1 MSNSP
6 SKFQCGAGPPAGSTP
21 ALGADGR
28 EEKSEI
34 RNPKAEGSPKSKSRN
49 WLAAR
54 TESRAKK
61 WWVKNGETA
70 SQYLAPV
77 GRRSCGAASQPERR
91 HACRRGPDPYELA
104 DKNVGAPPGWQLP
117 FRISDFG
124 FRISDFP
131 LPSSGS
137 FAIKISALLLALLW
151 LVPSHSHGRDTNLPS
166 LPPPRPTEPGQLEAP
181 LKSPSQHAT
190 AETNLPATSNTAS
203 IATSNA
209 LTVPRSSVL
218 SEANMMFAS
227 TNLVH
232 SEEEE
237 QKASLRTAAVN
248 DYKQKLEIARR
259 QRAAGLYEEATPNY
273 VAVLNSDAPDDL
285 KQASMLELAL
295 VAQEQKNLTR
305 GLQILSQY
313 LTRWPNDSNVPEV
326 LLRQG
331 LIYRQLGI
339 HGMAMGKFY
348 ATMTTALVLK
358 GENFEFYRRLVLQAQ
373 AEIAETL
380 ALQNKHKEASE
391 AFARLL
397 KEESPAL
404 NRARVKYRYLHS
416 LAAQGRQHEAVGQA
430 QDFLAQNPDAPE
442 SAEVRFLLAT
452 GLKKLGRNGEALQ
465 EVLRLLRSQQGQA
478 KEHPETLA
486 YWQQRTG
493 NEIANQLYQEGD
505 FLRALDIYQSL
516 LLLSPLPA
524 WQCPVLYQIG
534 LAYERLEQPTKAADA
549 YGEIIA
555 KESEIGTNAPPSL
568 KAMLDMARWRRDFL
582 KWQVRTEIAH
592 RDLKPFLLPQPA
604 PVPPA
609 GVTNPTK
616 L

>member
-6 SKFQCGAGPPAGSTP
+6 RKFQCGTGPPASGASPPVYAGFGTFAARIA
-21 ALGADGR
+21 ALVLALMCFAPDHGHGR
-28 EEKSEI
+28 E
-34 RNPKAEGSPKSKSRN
+34 
-49 WLAAR
+49 
-54 TESRAKK
+54 
-61 WWVKNGETA
+61 
-70 SQYLAPV
+70 
-77 GRRSCGAASQPERR
+77 
-91 HACRRGPDPYELA
+91 
-104 DKNVGAPPGWQLP
+104 
-117 FRISDFG
+117 
-124 FRISDFP
+124 
-131 LPSSGS
+131 
-137 FAIKISALLLALLW
+137 
-151 LVPSHSHGRDTNLPS
+151 TNLPS
-166 LPPPRPTEPGQLEAP
+166 LPPPRPTEPGHLEAP
-181 LKSPSQHAT
+181 PKPPSQHAT
-190 AETNLPATSNTAS
+190 AETNLPAAINLASNLTHTTGSTTASPHPGVTTTSNTTHS
-203 IATSNA
+203 VTATSNTIA
-209 LTVPRSSVL
+209 ELRSSVL
-218 SEANMMFAS
+218 TGANMVFAS

-232 SEEEE
+232 SEEEAE
-237 QKASLRTAAVN
+237 KAKLRTAAVN

-273 VAVLNSDAPDDL
+273 AAVLNSDAPDDL
-285 KQASMLELAL
+285 KKSAMLELSL
-295 VAQEQKNLTR
+295 IAQDQKNLTR
-305 GLQILSQY
+305 ALQVLSQY

-339 HGMAMGKFY
+339 HGMAMSKFY

-380 ALQNKHKEASE
+380 ALQNKHKEASD

-397 KEESPAL
+397 QEESPAL

-516 LLLSPLPA
+516 LLLSPLPT

-534 LAYERLEQPTKAADA
+534 LSYERLEQPTKAADTYA
-549 YGEIIA
+549 AIIA
-555 KESEIGTNAPPSL
+555 KEPEIGTNAPASL
-568 KAMLDMARWRRDFL
+568 KTLLDMARWRQDFL
-582 KWQVRTEIAH
+582 KWQVRTEVAR
-592 RDLKPFLLPQPA
+592 RDIKPFVLPGPA
-604 PVPPA
+604 PAPSA